1 MGEPWE
7 RKCRESAVSAQWE
20 SGMQKVCGQGC
31 VGGSE
36 SYGAKNRT
44 QVV

>member
-1 MGEPWE
+1 
-7 RKCRESAVSAQWE
+7 
-20 SGMQKVCGQGC
+20 MQKVCGQGC

-44 QVV
+44 QAV